1 VSLTVASL
9 RRRVASLFYEA
20 LLLTAVLWC
29 ATLPVIAMQ
38 SWLSLAPA
46 RAAYQLYLGVVAGMY
61 FVGQWTHGGQTLAMK
76 TWHLR
81 LVTRRGAA
89 ITLRQ
94 AALRYLIALVGLAC
108 LGAGFLWALFD
119 RDRSFL
125 HDRMVGTRIVRIA

>member
-1 VSLTVASL
+1 
-9 RRRVASLFYEA
+9 
-20 LLLTAVLWC
+20 
-29 ATLPVIAMQ
+29 
-38 SWLSLAPA
+38 
-46 RAAYQLYLGVVAGMY
+46 MY